1 MTFIIENKNT
11 FFVVIMYFMWLL
23 KIYWNCDICN
33 TCTSRR
39 ILNNVGYY
47 MKLKYE
53 EKISW
58 IIYWTHKTFCGKH
71 CLWKESL
78 YSVALMVN
86 NFTDINKMNDH
97 LCLQIIETRVT
108 YTRRS
113 PTLQRK
119 KKNMTCDV
127 ANFMQFSL
135 SWTNFF

>member
-1 MTFIIENKNT
+1 LTFIIENKNT

-97 LCLQIIETRVT
+97 LSVFKSLRPESLTLEGVLLYKGRRRTWLVMLQI
-108 YTRRS
+108 
-113 PTLQRK
+113 L
-119 KKNMTCDV
+119 C
-127 ANFMQFSL
+127 NFH
-135 SWTNFF
+135 